1 MVPYHKYSKKTTNHM
16 IFFLYEMAII
26 RTNKKD
32 KRLLTCVFYFKAN
45 KTTYTPYYIY
55 TYAYKV

>member
-1 MVPYHKYSKKTTNHM
+1 MVPYHKYSIKTTNHM

-32 KRLLTCVFYFKAN
+32 KRLLMCVFYFKAN
-45 KTTYTPYYIY
+45 NTTYTPYYICI
-55 TYAYKV
+55 